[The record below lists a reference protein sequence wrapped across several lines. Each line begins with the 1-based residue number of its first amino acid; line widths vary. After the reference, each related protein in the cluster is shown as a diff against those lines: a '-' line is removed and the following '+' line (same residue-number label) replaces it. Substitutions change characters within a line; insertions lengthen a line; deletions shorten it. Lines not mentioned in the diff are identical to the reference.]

1 MQVNRVQA
9 NYSSTIGLQNRVNNN
24 NSKSLNNVQHQDYQ
38 TSPFKKLPL
47 NFKYNASIS
56 FSGFSDVNATVP
68 DIEFEEYNAMTDTT
82 KKRIKKRY
90 EKFFSDKSINKNE
103 LYDTQHFQYMPLNT
117 EQKFDDFVKF
127 SSLYNDFKDR
137 RIISIGRSPKWFLNT
152 SVWMKD
158 GIDGY
163 DFAAFSGNWFRRDPK
178 WGIIP
183 VKTAM
188 PTEKEYKAYT
198 RYLKQKGLDPL
209 SIVKDAEKTGKRT
222 IYTDYV
228 QTGRGV
234 SSFLDIMSRFAEE
247 QGVLEKFSKSIE
259 IIGIGSLEYNEM
271 LNPYEEYV
279 ETPEVLYPERLKPY
293 EKNIKQKF
301 YSMPADIQVDM
312 LINQNTNECRSTY
325 YPHTAWT
332 LYNPDTF
339 KTGMVRDM
347 KKIEA
352 VAKELKDV
360 TTPKAVSSFSPAMRD
375 YRNLLNFRI
384 LDGLAKR
391 GLLTARHVS
400 KV

>member
-47 NFKYNASIS
+47 NFKYNAPIS

-209 SIVKDAEKTGKRT
+209 SIVKDAEKTGKRI

>member
-47 NFKYNASIS
+47 NFKYNAPIS

-178 WGIIP
+178 WGIVP

-352 VAKELKDV
+352 VAKELKEV